1 MSEFI
6 CHHGIKGQKWGIR
19 RFQKENGT
27 MTPRGRDRYAD
38 AIEKSEKKESRKEAR
53 KYGVENTRTLKK
65 GTEIQNISRKQLDSS
80 SKKSGRIY
88 GSYTDSDKIEYL
100 DMMGN
105 FEYDGRGYKNTFVV
119 KDDIKIA
126 SEKEVVKTIAE
137 MFRDNPKQVSEMMA
151 KAYNAVNAPIF
162 FSKTGKG
169 FERKLSEMTKNPD
182 SEKSIKLGRDF
193 LKTIPMSDKVS
204 ETAND
209 FYTRMVAKGFDA
221 VLDTND
227 AYNFDATQDPLII
240 FNMSKLGKVNSV
252 KLTKEDL
259 EAAADYVGSKEFNRK
274 KKDASSIAHSFR
286 R

>member
-1 MSEFI
+1 
-6 CHHGIKGQKWGIR
+6 
-19 RFQKENGT
+19 
-27 MTPRGRDRYAD
+27 
-38 AIEKSEKKESRKEAR
+38 
-53 KYGVENTRTLKK
+53 
-65 GTEIQNISRKQLDSS
+65 
-80 SKKSGRIY
+80 
-88 GSYTDSDKIEYL
+88 
-100 DMMGN
+100 
-105 FEYDGRGYKNTFVV
+105 
-119 KDDIKIA
+119 
-126 SEKEVVKTIAE
+126 
-137 MFRDNPKQVSEMMA
+137 
-151 KAYNAVNAPIF
+151 
-162 FSKTGKG
+162 
-169 FERKLSEMTKNPD
+169 
-182 SEKSIKLGRDF
+182 
-193 LKTIPMSDKVS
+193 MSDKVS